1 MSVRESSGGRVG
13 SPDYHTLFMTGFPGQ
28 IERRELRNFFWNV
41 DGLERIFIMKEF
53 ETHRSSTSLLLLFNS
68 AFNAQSFFVLS
79 RSRRIEFV
87 SQADGEVHFV
97 TCSVADSEL
106 SSTRGTHITVIGT
119 RRDKAAA
126 STGLSLPIP
135 EPSPRHA
142 ERKSS
147 GRSRPGRYVEEE
159 EEDVSS
165 PHQATGPEGRAGV
178 QTNDGS
184 GTASPKTR
192 NGLSKTGGES
202 HGTKEVACGKIVRRT
217 PGQTEGGARQ
227 MFEPISF
234 PCETDAFGGAHEADA
249 TFSDP
254 SPTRSFSPPSSRQMV
269 TPGFDDRRREN
280 RLRSFYPDMTPNAAS
295 AHKEDVSRSKDLVQ
309 GRRSKDVH
317 RSQSPQQRS
326 HTGARGY
333 SPSEAGL
340 HSSRSQQQARE
351 TTVDGKNRNTP
362 TRKRGNAS
370 EEQNSTPPSKK
381 KKAERVVR
389 SWADEADEA
398 DEVDEVDEVGEIA
411 AFAGVGG
418 YAEISE
424 GERSGYDQEEEGE
437 MRNGEFMEEG
447 NEREEFVDSST
458 SGRYGYFE
466 DQENEEKDESH

>member
-165 PHQATGPEGRAGV
+165 RIRQLDRRDER
-178 QTNDGS
+178 GS
-184 GTASPKTR
+184 
-192 NGLSKTGGES
+192 
-202 HGTKEVACGKIVRRT
+202 
-217 PGQTEGGARQ
+217 RQ
-227 MFEPISF
+227 MMDRGPHRRRR
-234 PCETDAFGGAHEADA
+234 ETDSPRQEGSPTERRRSLAERSFEEHPDRQREVQGRC
-249 TFSDP
+249 SNRYRSP
-254 SPTRSFSPPSSRQMV
+254 VKPTRSGGRMKRTPPSQTHHQRDRSPLLSSRQMV

>member
-165 PHQATGPEGRAGV
+165 RIRQLDRRDER
-178 QTNDGS
+178 GS
-184 GTASPKTR
+184 
-192 NGLSKTGGES
+192 
-202 HGTKEVACGKIVRRT
+202 
-217 PGQTEGGARQ
+217 RQ
-227 MFEPISF
+227 MMDRGPHRRRR
-234 PCETDAFGGAHEADA
+234 ETDSPRQEGSPTERRRSLAERSFEEHPDRQREVQGRC
-249 TFSDP
+249 SNRYRSP
-254 SPTRSFSPPSSRQMV
+254 VKPTRSGGRMKRTPPSQTHHQRDRSPLLSSRQMV

-333 SPSEAGL
+333 SPSGEIDRQEKRVLNGLCGGGGEGGGAGML
-340 HSSRSQQQARE
+340 S
-351 TTVDGKNRNTP
+351 
-362 TRKRGNAS
+362 
-370 EEQNSTPPSKK
+370 PSFFFLFPFFFFGLFSISFFLFCATKK
-381 KKAERVVR
+381 KLAFIPPVR
-389 SWADEADEA
+389 NNRPEKQQSMVKIGIHRPEKEEMPQRNRTAPPLPKKRR
-398 DEVDEVDEVGEIA
+398 
-411 AFAGVGG
+411 
-418 YAEISE
+418 
-424 GERSGYDQEEEGE
+424 RSAWFVLGRTRQ
-437 MRNGEFMEEG
+437 MRQM
-447 NEREEFVDSST
+447 R
-458 SGRYGYFE
+458 
-466 DQENEEKDESH
+466 